1 MRSHRAASSLALVAA
16 VVGLASLST
25 RSTMAQSPQTHAII
39 GDNESI
45 LIDGKTFKL
54 TVGKAKSDS
63 STPIRVLGARELGP
77 GALVFRS
84 GEKLYIVD
92 SPLRLPN
99 IAPSASQDVPIGA
112 AGFFP
117 NRIKIEYVAAKNP
130 EHQKHVDVLKERRV
144 LEALQQIFSPLRLP
158 VDLTIRT
165 LGCGMVNAWYDRAGS
180 SVNLC
185 YEYLDEI
192 LQYAPKET
200 TPAGITRPDAI
211 IGQFLFVTAHEMGH
225 AVFDKYNVPIFG
237 REEDAADQFAA
248 YVMLQFGQGQPR
260 RLIGGAAH
268 SYREFFKEFKQ
279 NSSVSI
285 PLAAFSSAHGAPETR
300 FYNLLC
306 TAYGADPIVFDD
318 VVENGYLPEARAR
331 GCKNEYNL
339 LMRSFRREIR
349 PNIDQQLA
357 RQVLDTKWLTAPC
370 GQSTALR
377 LCPL

>member
-1 MRSHRAASSLALVAA
+1 MRSLRAAPSLALVAA
-16 VVGLASLST
+16 VVGLVSLST
-25 RSTMAQSPQTHAII
+25 RSAMAQSQQTHAII

-92 SPLRLPN
+92 SPLRLP
-99 IAPSASQDVPIGA
+99 ASGPSGEQDVHIGA

-117 NRIKIEYVAAKNP
+117 NRIKIEYVAVKNP
-130 EHQKHVDVLKERRV
+130 EHQKLYDLLKERRA
-144 LEALQQIFSPLRLP
+144 LEALQQIFSPIRLT
-158 VDLTIRT
+158 VDLTIKT
-165 LGCGMVNAWYDRAGS
+165 LGCDMVNAWYDRAGP

-192 LQYAPKET
+192 LKYAPKET
-200 TPAGITRPDAI
+200 TPAGVTRHDAI

-248 YVMLQFGQGQPR
+248 YIMLQFGQGQPR
-260 RLIGGAAH
+260 RLISGAAYA
-268 SYREFFKEFKQ
+268 YREFMKDLKQ
-279 NSSVSI
+279 NPQVAI
-285 PLAAFSSAHGAPETR
+285 PLGAFSSNHGAPESR

-306 TAYGADPIVFDD
+306 TAYGADPIVFAD

-339 LMRSFRREIR
+339 LTRSFRREIS
-349 PNIDQQLA
+349 PNVDQQLA
-357 RQVLDTKWLTAPC
+357 RQVLDTRWLT
-370 GQSTALR
+370 Q
-377 LCPL
+377 

>member
-25 RSTMAQSPQTHAII
+25 RSAMAQSQQTQGVI

-63 STPIRVLGARELGP
+63 SAQIRVMGARELGP

-92 SPLRLPN
+92 SPLRLPGR
-99 IAPSASQDVPIGA
+99 APSGSQDAHIGA

-117 NRIKIEYVAAKNP
+117 NRIRIEYVAVRNP
-130 EHQKHVDVLKERRV
+130 EHQKLYDLLKERRA
-144 LEALQQIFSPLRLP
+144 LEALQQIFSPIRLT
-158 VDLTIRT
+158 VDLTIKT
-165 LGCGMVNAWYDRAGS
+165 LGCDMVNAWYDRAGP

-192 LQYAPKET
+192 LKYAPKET
-200 TPAGITRPDAI
+200 TPAGVTRHDAI

-248 YVMLQFGQGQPR
+248 YVMLQFGHGQAR
-260 RLIGGAAH
+260 RLIGGAAYA
-268 SYREFFKEFKQ
+268 YREFMKDFKQ
-279 NSSVSI
+279 NPQVAI
-285 PLAAFSSAHGAPETR
+285 PLAAFSSNHGVPESR

-306 TAYGADPIVFDD
+306 TAYGADPIVFAD

-339 LMRSFRREIR
+339 LTRSFRREIS
-349 PNIDQQLA
+349 PNVDQQMA
-357 RQVLDTKWLTAPC
+357 RQVLDTRWLT
-370 GQSTALR
+370 Q
-377 LCPL
+377 

>member
-25 RSTMAQSPQTHAII
+25 LSAMAQSQQTQGVIA
-39 GDNESI
+39 DNDSI
-45 LIDGKTFKL
+45 LIDGKTFNVI
-54 TVGKAKSDS
+54 VGKAKGDS
-63 STPIRVLGARELGP
+63 AAQIRALGARDLGP
-77 GALVFRS
+77 GALIFRS

-92 SPLRLPN
+92 APLRLPGRG
-99 IAPSASQDVPIGA
+99 PSGSQDVHIGA
-112 AGFFP
+112 AGFLP
-117 NRIKIEYVAAKNP
+117 NRIKIEYVAVKNP
-130 EHQKHVDVLKERRV
+130 EHQKLYDLLKERRA
-144 LEALQQIFSPLRLP
+144 LEALQQIFSPIRLT
-158 VDLTIRT
+158 VDLTIKT
-165 LGCGMVNAWYDRAGS
+165 LGCDMVNAWYDRAGP

-192 LQYAPKET
+192 LKYAPKET
-200 TPAGITRPDAI
+200 TPAGVTRHDAI

-260 RLIGGAAH
+260 RLIGGAAY

-279 NSSVSI
+279 NSPVSI
-285 PLAAFSSAHGAPETR
+285 PLAAFSSNHGAPESR

-306 TAYGADPIVFDD
+306 TAYGADPIVFAD

-339 LMRSFRREIR
+339 LTRSFRREIS
-349 PNIDQQLA
+349 PNVDQQLV
-357 RQVLDTKWLTAPC
+357 RQVLDTRWLT
-370 GQSTALR
+370 Q
-377 LCPL
+377 